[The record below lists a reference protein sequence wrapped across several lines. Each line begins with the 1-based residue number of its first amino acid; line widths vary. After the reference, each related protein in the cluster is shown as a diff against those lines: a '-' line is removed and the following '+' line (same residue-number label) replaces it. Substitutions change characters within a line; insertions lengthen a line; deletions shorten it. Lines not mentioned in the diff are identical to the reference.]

1 MFSLALGKDEDL
13 VVSCTMDE
21 IIILIWKHL
30 GYQLLWLGQYSE
42 ISLCFFTEDQ
52 VLDGIIPAGIY
63 IKQLHFDCRTI

>member
-13 VVSCTMDE
+13 VVSCRMDE

-30 GYQLLWLGQYSE
+30 GYQLLCLGQYSE

-63 IKQLHFDCRTI
+63 IKQLHFGYRTI